1 MKKIVLMTIA
11 LIMCFGAKAVS
22 PLEYGYTFTGGVSD
36 TVGAVTTTWNKAIEL
51 NKTAGQYYMAQVKV
65 ADVTVGAKVTV
76 ALQGKYFQSDSYTT
90 IGTVTWYGGGTD
102 TTINFAGVTNKVYY
116 NYLNVLATRV
126 AAKGK
131 VSYIKLILKN

>member
-1 MKKIVLMTIA
+1 MKKLFLFLLAMIA
-11 LIMCFGAKAVS
+11 YVSASAIGA
-22 PLEYGYTFTGGVSD
+22 LEYGYTYTGVATD
-36 TVGAVTTTWNKAIEL
+36 TVGAVITTWAKPMEL

-65 ADVTVGAKVTV
+65 ADVDAGAKITV

-126 AAKGK
+126 ASKGK